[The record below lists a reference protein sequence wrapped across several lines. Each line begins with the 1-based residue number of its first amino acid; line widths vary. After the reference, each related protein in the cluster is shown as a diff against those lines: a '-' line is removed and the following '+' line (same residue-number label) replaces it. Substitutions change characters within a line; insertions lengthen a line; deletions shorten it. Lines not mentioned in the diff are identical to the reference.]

1 MTARIDPPDDD
12 SRRYRSHTHEELSRF
27 RAAMDMCGD
36 ALYLVDRKA
45 MHERAKVF
53 QDSIANVIRTT
64 MAEAEGPA
72 PVNAAPIDTSRK
84 MINPNQVN
92 K

>member
-1 MTARIDPPDDD
+1 MMK
-12 SRRYRSHTHEELSRF
+12 YRFYFSVSLFTLLLAF
-27 RAAMDMCGD
+27 ACGPAAE
-36 ALYLVDRKA
+36 DRKA

-72 PVNAAPIDTSRK
+72 PVNAAPVDTSRK